1 MLLIWCYGN
10 LGFHRWPRGEWGVKF
25 TGIHDLSGNFS
36 YGDFSPV
43 KLVIHRSTVADSSS
57 IYNPVFEI
65 IRHWM
70 YFYEFREGIVFVRKR
85 DIDIAS
91 YGLSIDSFLW
101 IMNQSIFI
109 VKECPIFSNEK
120 HEHYHQK
127 CQIEN
132 GIFYYFEN
140 IIEKHMTVSTMAN
153 MPWYL
158 SQISSLILSSFLFQE
173 STIYNFLVIWQ

>member
-1 MLLIWCYGN
+1 MPFYLHISLVSLHPFCFSPPRPKLESRCQLVSWRVHRIFPGLRIGVIDLS
-10 LGFHRWPRGEWGVKF
+10 LGFHRRPRMEKGGECA
-25 TGIHDLSGNFS
+25 FS
-36 YGDFSPV
+36 TYY
-43 KLVIHRSTVADSSS
+43 KLKAVADSSS

-127 CQIEN
+127 CQEN
-132 GIFYYFEN
+132 GIFCYFEN
-140 IIEKHMTVSTMAN
+140 IIEKHIQYDGFN
-153 MPWYL
+153 HDHG
-158 SQISSLILSSFLFQE
+158 I
-173 STIYNFLVIWQ
+173 

>member
-1 MLLIWCYGN
+1 MEKG
-10 LGFHRWPRGEWGVKF
+10 GECA
-25 TGIHDLSGNFS
+25 FS
-36 YGDFSPV
+36 TYY
-43 KLVIHRSTVADSSS
+43 KLKAVADSSS

-153 MPWYL
+153 AMVSKPNIFSY
-158 SQISSLILSSFLFQE
+158 SQSLSFL
-173 STIYNFLVIWQ
+173 TGYL